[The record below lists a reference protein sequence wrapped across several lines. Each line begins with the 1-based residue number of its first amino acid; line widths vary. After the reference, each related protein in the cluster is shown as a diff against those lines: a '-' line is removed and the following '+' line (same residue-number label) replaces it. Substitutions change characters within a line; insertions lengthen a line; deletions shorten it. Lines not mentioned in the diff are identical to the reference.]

1 MSHPEP
7 IIRARPCPAEML
19 PDSAA
24 LLIRRAEALGFR
36 TQATIA
42 IGWHSPPPGKP
53 LGKPIRD
60 IIVKI
65 QKSDVLLV
73 GTWENG
79 KFRRG
84 YRVPGRLGLPDRIS
98 ANELKKEV
106 SS

>member
-1 MSHPEP
+1 M
-7 IIRARPCPAEML
+7 
-19 PDSAA
+19 
-24 LLIRRAEALGFR
+24 
-36 TQATIA
+36 
-42 IGWHSPPPGKP
+42 
-53 LGKPIRD
+53 GKPIRD